1 MKKSDLIYLRSLAG
15 KKEPNIA
22 QINKTI
28 DLYEQRK
35 IARRDTAEIII
46 LKLMNKRKIVQDKAL
61 KDLAKYEVAETVKG
75 RLKKEEED
83 VKLRI
88 QGKKKAEAVEL
99 IKQKFRKYNQSKVAY
114 KNLDKALTHVEF
126 RLDHLKENI
135 TDYTRFMAKIKPQI
149 INEGQKLM
157 IVKTNVKFALGIKV
171 RFKKMKKDD
180 KKKDVNN
187 LNGGDV
193 FGDDKEEEEVLTGES
208 IVKTKPK
215 PCYSKQRVPSLI
227 EFLIED
233 LEKHVNAVKLDGS
246 GWSIDKIEY
255 AFLES
260 YNNKPIRGSSYIPT
274 PEKFSHAKCG
284 LINIRND
291 DNECF
296 KWCMIY
302 HQTKKEK
309 HDDRI
314 SVLKKFDDK
323 YDDEKHKFPCSS
335 R

>member
-15 KKEPNIA
+15 KKEPNIG

-135 TDYTRFMAKIKPQI
+135 TDYTRFMAKIK
-149 INEGQKLM
+149 
-157 IVKTNVKFALGIKV
+157 TS
-171 RFKKMKKDD
+171 D
-180 KKKDVNN
+180 
-187 LNGGDV
+187 
-193 FGDDKEEEEVLTGES
+193 
-208 IVKTKPK
+208 
-215 PCYSKQRVPSLI
+215 Y
-227 EFLIED
+227 
-233 LEKHVNAVKLDGS
+233 
-246 GWSIDKIEY
+246 
-255 AFLES
+255 
-260 YNNKPIRGSSYIPT
+260 
-274 PEKFSHAKCG
+274 
-284 LINIRND
+284 
-291 DNECF
+291 
-296 KWCMIY
+296 
-302 HQTKKEK
+302 
-309 HDDRI
+309 
-314 SVLKKFDDK
+314 
-323 YDDEKHKFPCSS
+323 
-335 R
+335 

>member
-15 KKEPNIA
+15 KKEPNVA

-171 RFKKMKKDD
+171 RFKKMKKDPSD
-180 KKKDVNN
+180 TTADV
-187 LNGGDV
+187 V
-193 FGDDKEEEEVLTGES
+193 TGES

-227 EFLIED
+227 GFLIED
-233 LEKHVNAVKLDGS
+233 L
-246 GWSIDKIEY
+246 DK
-255 AFLES
+255 
-260 YNNKPIRGSSYIPT
+260 
-274 PEKFSHAKCG
+274 
-284 LINIRND
+284 
-291 DNECF
+291 
-296 KWCMIY
+296 
-302 HQTKKEK
+302 KKAT
-309 HDDRI
+309 
-314 SVLKKFDDK
+314 L
-323 YDDEKHKFPCSS
+323 
-335 R
+335 